1 MTGLELIRPVCRRL
15 SVKVR
20 GVATGE
26 QRVRTSFV
34 ERWKATVAA
43 RDVGALETLLAEE
56 VEFLSPLVFRPTIGR
71 GPTMLLLAA
80 VLEVFGDL
88 EYTHAYLDEPGGVT
102 LQFETTVAGDGG
114 RRLEV
119 EGVDVFRL
127 DDAGRIVSLTV
138 MLRPLSAALA
148 VGARMREQLGLP
160 AAPNGAG

>member
-1 MTGLELIRPVCRRL
+1 M
-15 SVKVR
+15 
-20 GVATGE
+20 ATGE

-56 VEFLSPLVFRPTIGR
+56 VEFLSPLVFRPTVGR